1 MSLRENDLKDT
12 VLSRI
17 SIDEFEPKTGDAKD
31 VMVMGFYVS
40 QNSAA
45 EDLYHFLS
53 GSLQETRDVE
63 VSPNPNEEGYYM
75 VFAEVDRN
83 EGTIDLLRKLLRDT
97 ERVAG
102 SQNWKAKTY
111 LNDEYLPLDE
121 QEIYQYIITD
131 PAKYVTREEFE
142 ANRAAEESARVE
154 EEKRLAEEA
163 EAADNSKNILEF
175 LKSTNLLQA
184 GINDGK
190 LHIQDKF
197 NTVSLAVVNFGEGQK
212 VMSELGINESA
223 IKTDFDRTLF
233 GKLKSMLGEM
243 VALPIDKY
251 VVIYNPKDQQN
262 ILVTQA
268 L

>member
-1 MSLRENDLKDT
+1 MSLREGDLKDT
-12 VLSRI
+12 ILSKI

-31 VMVMGFYVS
+31 VMVLGFYSS
-40 QNSAA
+40 QSSAA

-63 VSPNPNEEGYYM
+63 VSPNPNEDGYYM

-83 EGTIDLLRKLLRDT
+83 EGSLELIRHLLRDT

-102 SQNWKAKTY
+102 NLKWKAKTY
-111 LNDEYLPLDE
+111 LNDDYLPLDE

-131 PAKYVTREEFE
+131 PSKYLTREEFE
-142 ANRAAEESARVE
+142 AERAVEEAARLA

-163 EAADNSKNILEF
+163 EALDNSNKILKF
-175 LKSTNLLQA
+175 LKPTNLLQA
-184 GINDGK
+184 GINNGK

-197 NTVSLAVVNFGEGQK
+197 NTVSLSVVNFGDGQSI
-212 VMSELGINESA
+212 MSELGINESA
-223 IKTDFDRTLF
+223 IKADFDRTLF
-233 GKLKSMLGEM
+233 SKLKSMLGEM
-243 VALPIDKY
+243 VALPIDQY
-251 VVIYNPKDQQN
+251 IVIYNPRDQQN